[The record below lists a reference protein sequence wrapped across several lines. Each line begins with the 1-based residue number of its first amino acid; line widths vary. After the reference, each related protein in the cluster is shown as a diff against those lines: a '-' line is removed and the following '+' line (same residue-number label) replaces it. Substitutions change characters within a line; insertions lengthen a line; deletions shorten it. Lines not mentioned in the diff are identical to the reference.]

1 MSILKKLNIVF
12 SLVSI
17 LITIASSAQVQ
28 KEKAG
33 ADDNT
38 FYKRPKLVV
47 GVVVDQMRYD
57 YLVRFNDKYVDGG
70 FRRLL
75 KDGFS
80 FTNANYNYVPT
91 YTACGHTC
99 VYTGTTPSHNGI
111 VSNDWFNRYTKSN
124 TYCVSDTTV
133 SSLGTTSISG
143 KMSPVNLLTTTIGD
157 ELKLA
162 TNFRSKVLGIALK
175 DRGSILTAGKG
186 ADAAYWHDPYSNN
199 FVTSTY
205 YMNALPTWVED
216 FNHRKVADSLLAN
229 PWTTLLPIEQYTE
242 SSPDDS
248 PYEGIFKGETKPVF
262 PHNLPALK
270 TENSELI
277 RDVPFGN
284 TLTKEFVFSAIQAEK
299 MGKGSETDFLAI
311 SFTSTDYV
319 GHMFGVNAIET
330 EDTYLRLDRDIA
342 DLLRFLDNY
351 VGKDEYLLFLTA
363 DHGAVTNPVFNDD
376 HRMTGEFYEGTSV
389 MDSLKSELKRVYGE
403 GNFILSRS
411 TQNIYLDRDL
421 IASKKIKLEEI
432 QNRIAAF
439 ISNFEGVSAAMTAT
453 ELQKGI
459 ERTGVYEFMQN
470 GFNPQRSADV
480 IVQLQPGWIS
490 WSTKTGTTH
499 GSAYRYDTHVPMIY
513 FGKNVHSGN
522 SATPVNITDIAPT
535 ISTFLNIEFPSGNT
549 GVPLQDWLK

>member
-205 YMNALPTWVED
+205 YMKALPTWVKD
-216 FNHRKVADSLLAN
+216 FNNRKVADSLLAN

-376 HRMTGEFYEGTSV
+376 HRMTGEFFEGASV

-513 FGKNVHSGN
+513 FGKNVRSGN

>member
-376 HRMTGEFYEGTSV
+376 HRMTGEFFEGTSV

-439 ISNFEGVSAAMTAT
+439 ISNFEGVSAVMTAT

>member
-205 YMNALPTWVED
+205 YMKALPTWVED
-216 FNHRKVADSLLAN
+216 FNNRKVADSLLAN

-376 HRMTGEFYEGTSV
+376 HRMTGEFFEGTSV

>member
-162 TNFRSKVLGIALK
+162 TNFHSKVLGIALK

-205 YMNALPTWVED
+205 YMKALPTWVED
-216 FNHRKVADSLLAN
+216 FNNRKVADSLLAN

-376 HRMTGEFYEGTSV
+376 HRMTGEFFEGTSV

-513 FGKNVHSGN
+513 FGKNVRSGN

>member
-376 HRMTGEFYEGTSV
+376 HRMTGEFFEGTSV